1 MKKVAVIEYN
11 LKDYIIE
18 TFKNHKADEYELS
31 YFVEWKKQ
39 SESNDEYLIKS
50 ISDIKNDDYDIL
62 LIAVRENRYL
72 SRLLTYLHDR
82 NLTRIYVVRL
92 FAMDKKLDFI
102 SDKDSYI
109 DVIPERDD
117 KPYLVH
123 LETHVC
129 DHCNLNCK
137 ACNNFAPFVKE
148 PTYAD
153 LGQFEND
160 LKNLRKLF
168 SAIGR
173 FFLLG
178 GEPLLAPELC
188 CDMIRIY
195 RKYYP
200 INELRILTNATLI
213 LTMKSEFWEC
223 LRENNVIIHISL
235 YPPVKKQIAKIEQ
248 KLIEEK
254 IQYLVF
260 KEVTRFLKHWTKYP
274 FEDEVYNNN
283 VCGSGGCHY
292 LRNGKISK
300 CPDAIMIE
308 RMETDLKSKDDISL
322 TDDISARGVL
332 RKLDS
337 PIDLCKK
344 CTYKRSEVVEWQQVD
359 ENVDENGWII
369 KHFYEAENEK
379 LMKYNHDL
387 KERVEGQKVEIAQLK
402 EIMELLKESVSCKEQ
417 DLKNIIYEKN
427 QLGYE
432 IKRLNNSYS
441 YRLGLCIT
449 LIPRK
454 IIKLISGIYK

>member
-235 YPPVKKQIAKIEQ
+235 YPPMKPQIDKIEQ
-248 KLIEEK
+248 KLMEEK
-254 IQYLVF
+254 IQYLV
-260 KEVTRFLKHWTKYP
+260 
-274 FEDEVYNNN
+274 
-283 VCGSGGCHY
+283 
-292 LRNGKISK
+292 
-300 CPDAIMIE
+300 
-308 RMETDLKSKDDISL
+308 
-322 TDDISARGVL
+322 
-332 RKLDS
+332 
-337 PIDLCKK
+337 
-344 CTYKRSEVVEWQQVD
+344 
-359 ENVDENGWII
+359 
-369 KHFYEAENEK
+369 
-379 LMKYNHDL
+379 
-387 KERVEGQKVEIAQLK
+387 
-402 EIMELLKESVSCKEQ
+402 
-417 DLKNIIYEKN
+417 
-427 QLGYE
+427 
-432 IKRLNNSYS
+432 
-441 YRLGLCIT
+441 
-449 LIPRK
+449 
-454 IIKLISGIYK
+454 